1 MFHGA
6 RSLSMSYLRFTT
18 LQPQTLNNGIAS
30 ACTLHF
36 IRAEKFCFQEPLH
49 NTKHV
54 SKWVDVPVSTTLL
67 PKGGR
72 NCLIQHMQIQERPS
86 VTFAGRLIL
95 NGGKKMNKKTTSL
108 RFLFLPVL
116 LIAGLFVSIF
126 LLSSSVISTK
136 IVNAFSNPSI
146 PDYCIPIELK
156 MIEENLSLDPN
167 AKSYMLWIEK
177 RVALEKSMEECALQA
192 ISNPPASKP
201 EMGIGELPPTTEPVP
216 QIEVGLGIQKTVLL
230 PSNDFI
236 PTLDSEF
243 NYWAG
248 LVNGKTI
255 QILAG
260 IQPDRDEKWRETH
273 PEWVGMGPQGAVK
286 ILNSDWSFIKI
297 VGTPTRNGYVHF
309 VGECESQ
316 LILQAEDGTSFVF
329 DPVSLV
335 FVSNDS
341 TCTVNSP

>member
-1 MFHGA
+1 M
-6 RSLSMSYLRFTT
+6 
-18 LQPQTLNNGIAS
+18 NN
-30 ACTLHF
+30 
-36 IRAEKFCFQEPLH
+36 
-49 NTKHV
+49 
-54 SKWVDVPVSTTLL
+54 
-67 PKGGR
+67 
-72 NCLIQHMQIQERPS
+72 
-86 VTFAGRLIL
+86 
-95 NGGKKMNKKTTSL
+95 KTTSL
-108 RFLFLPVL
+108 RSLFLPVL
-116 LIAGLFVSIF
+116 LIGGLFVSIF

-177 RVALEKSMEECALQA
+177 RVALEKSVEECALQA
-192 ISNPPASKP
+192 SSNPPASKP
-201 EMGIGELPPTTEPVP
+201 EMGKGELPPTTEPVP

-236 PTLDSEF
+236 PTLGSEF

-273 PEWVGMGPQGAVK
+273 PEWVGLGPQGAVK
-286 ILNSDWSFIKI
+286 VLDSDWSFITL
-297 VGTPTRNGYVHF
+297 VTTPTRNGYIHF
-309 VGECESQ
+309 VRECESK
-316 LILQAEDGTSFVF
+316 LVLQAEDGTSFVF
-329 DPVSLV
+329 DPVDLV
-335 FVSNDS
+335 FASNVS
-341 TCTVNSP
+341 TCTVNRP